1 MISWDIALNSDAH
14 IEATLTPTQ
23 KIGGIIKGIDSLIG
37 MITVGGCGI
46 DEYRGDYEVLPS
58 AKNDIVLDTDGKKM
72 SRDVT
77 VFKIPY
83 YETAN
88 LYGDTAYI
96 G

>member
-1 MISWDIALNSDAH
+1 MISGDASVAGHIDATLSVKEKISGALNG
-14 IEATLTPTQ
+14 
-23 KIGGIIKGIDSLIG
+23 IGSVIG
-37 MITVGGCGI
+37 TIAMGGCSDIEVYG
-46 DEYRGDYEVLPS
+46 GDYEVLPS
-58 AKNDIVLDTDGKKM
+58 ASDDVVLNTDGKKM
-72 SRDVT
+72 KRDVT